1 MVRTMGPT
9 AARPN
14 WCMSADSVPFAGGT
28 LAANGTLMKIQM
40 LKEFST
46 NGTAFKVKDMATELQ
61 AELSKPFLAY
71 PFVTEI
77 RVRATVDLDW
87 FRSSTGPKGMG
98 RPAGPPPAHQPQ
110 QQQQRPG
117 GEQEPREGRGA
128 LGDGRGDRVGGGPW
142 AGFLAK
148 AGASGNTRHR

>member
-87 FRSSTGPKGMG
+87 FRSSTGPK
-98 RPAGPPPAHQPQ
+98 AW
-110 QQQQRPG
+110 
-117 GEQEPREGRGA
+117 
-128 LGDGRGDRVGGGPW
+128 GDRRDHHLPTSRSSSSSARAENKNHGKDAEHLKMDGE
-142 AGFLAK
+142 
-148 AGASGNTRHR
+148 TE